1 MSFTMTVKN
10 EVSKQEFTNTANI
23 SFLSAIVSN
32 SYHDND
38 LIKITTENAS
48 VARCIYNIFKELYN
62 INPAIT
68 VRKGYNYNK
77 KLLYI
82 MEVTKKLTDIYRDL
96 GLEGDLPKS
105 FIIDDVELSKNYLKG
120 LFLMCGSIND
130 PKTSQ
135 YHLEFVVPTSTYAEF
150 VTNLLNQFFLKAKYL
165 KHENKYM
172 VYIKEAEKI
181 GDFLRI
187 MNATNALFY
196 FEDMRIY
203 RDHKNMT
210 NRLNNCEQA
219 NVDKI
224 ILSATKEIEDINRRE
239 EIGGLDLLEDKVKEV
254 AIYRKKYPDVSLQE
268 LSEIISIETGVKI
281 TKSGVHHRIK
291 KIHDLAFKI
300 KNSNDR

>member
-10 EVSKQEFTNTANI
+10 EVSKQEFSNTSCI
-23 SFLSAIVSN
+23 SFLSAVVNN
-32 SYHDND
+32 SYHDDN
-38 LIKITTENAS
+38 LIKINTENAS
-48 VARCIYNIFKELYN
+48 VARCIYNIIKEKYN
-62 INPAIT
+62 ITPAIT

-82 MEVTKKLTDIYRDL
+82 LEIRKKVFDIYRDL
-96 GLEGDLPKS
+96 GIVKDEIPKS
-105 FIIDDVELSKNYLKG
+105 FITDDIELSKDYLKG

-130 PKTSQ
+130 PKTSR
-135 YHLEFVVPTSTYAEF
+135 YHLEFVVSDNNYAAFITE
-150 VTNLLNQFFLKAKYL
+150 LLNQFLLKAKYL

-219 NVDKI
+219 NVDKMI
-224 ILSATKEIEDINRRE
+224 NAASKEVEAINLIES
-239 EIGGLDLLEDKVKEV
+239 IGGLDLLEEKVRQV

-268 LSEIISIETGVKI
+268 LSEIMSVETGVAI
-281 TKSGVHHRIK
+281 TKSGVHHRMK
-291 KIHDLAFKI
+291 KIHLLADKI
-300 KNSNDR
+300 RNTNN